1 MATTKKDEKP
11 GNIIM
16 TALASGSGYVSTN
29 FWLSDTIQAPM
40 NTTMTRGC
48 IKGKPVDEARNE
60 LVKYARLIG
69 AKYIFFIDDDVLVPH
84 NALIRLFGL
93 KTGVATGVYYT
104 KTQPSVP
111 VILKK
116 DRPAGFEDW
125 KFGDVIEVDYCGAG
139 CLLIKMEVFDAI
151 EEKFP
156 GMPFF
161 KYNRARTDITEGMG
175 YIGEDIWF
183 CDLAAK
189 CGYPI
194 MCDTGVQCGHEDAG
208 NSLVYKYDPRY
219 DICVWAFGDTGKIG
233 YLPTA
238 DMSRETAAKK
248 EYISGNICWGY
259 GTLDGF
265 TEAGVGSAPDIK
277 DKFEKIESVKIQ
289 KLLEYRTNE
298 ESVGILRALHTVMDA
313 DSDIEIKVPDIIKA
327 VKDVDDDSSQ
337 SDIEAVMGTADGKYR
352 GIYTKAFML
361 EAMKAAGFK
370 DISVKKKGKSLVVT
384 ARKVK

>member
-16 TALASGSGYVSTN
+16 IALASGSGYVSTN

-40 NTTMTRGC
+40 NTTMSRAVV
-48 IKGKPVDEARNE
+48 KGKPVDVARNE
-60 LVKYARLIG
+60 LVGYARKVG

-104 KTQPSVP
+104 KTRPSVP

-125 KFGDVIEVDYCGAG
+125 KYGDVVEVDYCGAG
-139 CLLIKMEVFDAI
+139 CLLIDMDVFDAI
-151 EEKFP
+151 EKKFP
-156 GMPFF
+156 DTEFF
-161 KYNRARTDITEGMG
+161 RYNRGRPDIVEERGH
-175 YIGEDIWF
+175 IGEDVWF
-183 CDLAAK
+183 CDLATK

-208 NSLVYKYDPRY
+208 EGLVYKYDPRF
-219 DICVWAFGDTGKIG
+219 DLGVWKFEGKNEVG

-238 DMSRETAAKK
+238 EMAMKVAAKK
-248 EYISGNICWGY
+248 EYISGKICWGY
-259 GTLDGF
+259 GELEGY
-265 TEAGVGSAPDIK
+265 TEADVGSASEIK
-277 DKFEKIESVKIQ
+277 DKFADIESVKMRRF
-289 KLLEYRTNE
+289 LEYRTNE
-298 ESVGILRALHTVMDA
+298 ESVGILRACCTVMNEDA
-313 DSDIEIKVPDIIKA
+313 DIEVKVPDIIKCI
-327 VKDVDDDSSQ
+327 KDIDDDSSQ
-337 SDIEAVMGTADGKYR
+337 DDIEAVMGNTEGKFR
-352 GIYTKAFML
+352 GIYTKAFMT

-370 DISVKKKGKSLVVT
+370 DISVKKRGKSLVVT
-384 ARKVK
+384 ARK

>member
-1 MATTKKDEKP
+1 VATTKKDEKP

-16 TALASGSGYVSTN
+16 TALASGTGYVSAN
-29 FWLSDTIQAPM
+29 FWLSDTVQAPM
-40 NTTMTRGC
+40 NTTMARAC
-48 IKGKPVDEARNE
+48 VKGKPVDEARNE

-156 GMPFF
+156 GMEFF
-161 KYNRARTDITEGMG
+161 RYNRSRTDIVEEMG
-175 YIGEDIWF
+175 YIGEDVWF

-208 NSLVYKYDPRY
+208 QGLVYKYDPRF
-219 DICVWAFGDTGKIG
+219 DLGVWKWDGTDKVG

-238 DMSRETAAKK
+238 EMAQKMHAEKQYVTGKIGWGCDKDTDHAEALVGTAA
-248 EYISGNICWGY
+248 E
-259 GTLDGF
+259 
-265 TEAGVGSAPDIK
+265 IK
-277 DKFEKIESVKIQ
+277 DKFKDIESVKVQ
-289 KLLEYRTNE
+289 RLLEFRTNE
-298 ESVGILRALHTVMDA
+298 ESTGILRALYSVMVP
-313 DSDIEIKVPDIIKA
+313 DSDIEVRVPDIIKA

-337 SDIEAVMGTADGKYR
+337 DDIEAVMGTTAGKYR
-352 GIYTKAFML
+352 GIYTKAFIT
-361 EAMKAAGFK
+361 EAMKAAGFS